1 MAENISVFFSLLH
14 NAFFFFFFWPHR
26 TGGVILVPR
35 PGIKLGPSAVKV
47 WSPNHWTAREF
58 PTMPL
63 FKNIF
68 IQFLKVT
75 FHLQLSQNI
84 GYIPHVVQYILVA
97 YLTPNGLYLL
107 LPYPYIAP
115 PPSLS
120 PLVITSLFYVCES
133 ASFLLYSLVCCIFL
147 DSTCKWCH
155 TVFVFLFL
163 TYFTIFT
170 IGTLLKLFPMSGNRE
185 KLRDKTVKFVVT
197 Q

>member
-97 YLTPNGLYLL
+97 YLTPNSSYLPLPSPYCPPL
-107 LPYPYIAP
+107 L
-115 PPSLS
+115 
-120 PLVITSLFYVCES
+120 VTTSLFSISVSLHLFFCNFIYFWLHWVFV
-133 ASFLLYSLVCCIFL
+133 AVRVLSLVVASGGYSSLRCVGFSL
-147 DSTCKWCH
+147 RW
-155 TVFVFLFL
+155 
-163 TYFTIFT
+163 
-170 IGTLLKLFPMSGNRE
+170 LLLVAEHG
-185 KLRDKTVKFVVT
+185 L
-197 Q
+197 QAHGLQ